1 MVQLHQDYS
10 AFVARDAE
18 IVVVGPENAPSFAD
32 YWDRHDFPF
41 IGLPDPDHEVADLYG
56 QEVKLLALG
65 RLPALVV
72 IDKAGDIR
80 YAHFGH
86 SMRDIPD
93 NDEILALLDELQQ
106 EDGNAYV

>member
-18 IVVVGPENAPSFAD
+18 IVVVGPEGVDSFAD
-32 YWDRHDFPF
+32 YWERHNFPF
-41 IGLPDPDHEVADLYG
+41 VGLPDPDHEVADRYG
-56 QEVKLLALG
+56 QEVRLLALG
-65 RLPALVV
+65 RLPALIVV
-72 IDKAGDIR
+72 DKAGDIR

-93 NDEILALLDELQQ
+93 NDEILKLLDELEQ
-106 EDGNAYV
+106 EAGNGHI